1 MNIAVA
7 QSGGPTC
14 AINASLAGVVKEAL
28 QNERIDI
35 VYGSTNGIEGI
46 LNNQIVN
53 LNEIFKTEKDFEIL
67 KQTPA
72 TVLGSCRHKLPHLE
86 DSPET
91 FEQITEKFKELNIGA
106 FFYIGGNDSMDTVN
120 KLSKYFK
127 ITGTDIKVMGIPKT
141 IDNDLQVTDH
151 SPGFGSAAKFVATTM
166 REIARDSSVYDL
178 KSVTIVEIMGRHA
191 GWLAASS
198 AVLHALGEEAPHLVY
213 LPECDFS
220 IIRFLTDITKKLEET
235 DTVIVAVS
243 EGVRIKGA
251 DYMSE
256 KKDNF
261 GHAYLSGIGKYLE
274 DIVSKETGCKV
285 RSIELNVLQRSAS
298 HINSLTD
305 IDEAE
310 AIGAEAVKTALS
322 GETGK
327 MMCFKRVSNNPYTL
341 EFCTADAILVA
352 NSEKPFPREWINDDC
367 NNIKNEA
374 LSYFLPLIKGETRT
388 VTEFG
393 VPKHFKI
400 NIKNKKEVIL

>member
-1 MNIAVA
+1 MNIAIA

-14 AINASLAGVVKEAL
+14 AINASLAGVIKEAFK
-28 QNERIDI
+28 NEKIDI
-35 VYGSTNGIEGI
+35 VYGSINGIEGI
-46 LNNQIVN
+46 LNNEIIV
-53 LNEIFKTEKDFEIL
+53 LNNVFKTEEDFAVL
-67 KQTPA
+67 MQTPA

-91 FEQITEKFKELNIGA
+91 FEKIIQKLEELNIGA

-120 KLSKYFK
+120 KLSKYLK
-127 ITGTDIKVMGIPKT
+127 ITGKDIKVIGIPKT
-141 IDNDLQVTDH
+141 IDNDLHITDH
-151 SPGFGSAAKFVATTM
+151 SPGFGSAAKFVATSM
-166 REIARDSSVYDL
+166 REIARDSSVYNL

-220 IIRFLTDITKKLEET
+220 IIRFLTDINKKLEET

-285 RSIELNVLQRSAS
+285 RSVELNVLQRCAS

-305 IDEAE
+305 ISEAE
-310 AIGAEAVKTALS
+310 AIGAEAVKVALQ

-327 MMCFKRVSNNPYTL
+327 MMCFKRVSNNPYKI
-341 EFCTADAILVA
+341 EFGTADANLIA
-352 NSEKPFPREWINDDC
+352 NSEKPLPREWINDDC
-367 NNIKNEA
+367 NNIKDEA
-374 LSYFLPLIKGETRT
+374 LDYFLPLIQGECDII
-388 VTEFG
+388 TELG
-393 VPKHFKI
+393 LPKHFI
-400 NIKNKKEVIL
+400 I